1 MDQKNKHGAVA
12 SDSKIEARRRSVKT
26 ILGAGGVVAGGHL
39 AGGAWVKPVVDS
51 VVLPA
56 HAATSQ
62 TGIAFDDSLE
72 DPCFITL
79 TCTGL
84 NSFDVQVDGAVVPA
98 TSDVNVEIEI
108 AFNGSESFE
117 SFATTTTDANGEY
130 QATNSYGPPA
140 NTSSIQVSVTLPD
153 YPEAGAAECS
163 IDTTDSESLNP
174 GNSYSTLPG
183 GTYFCTYYVP
193 SF

>member
-62 TGIAFDDSLE
+62 TGVAFDDSLE

-79 TCTGL
+79 TCTGW
-84 NSFDVQVDGAVVPA
+84 NEFNVQVDGAVVPA
-98 TSDVNVEIEI
+98 TPDVNVEIEI
-108 AFNGSESFE
+108 AFNNGSFQP
-117 SFATTTTDANGEY
+117 FATTTTDANGEY
-130 QATNSYGPPA
+130 QATQNY
-140 NTSSIQVSVTLPD
+140 TSAYASLIQVSVTLPD

-163 IDTTDSESLNP
+163 IDTNDSESLNP
-174 GNSYSTLPG
+174 GDYYTTSSG
-183 GTYFCTYYVP
+183 ATYFCFDTT
-193 SF
+193 